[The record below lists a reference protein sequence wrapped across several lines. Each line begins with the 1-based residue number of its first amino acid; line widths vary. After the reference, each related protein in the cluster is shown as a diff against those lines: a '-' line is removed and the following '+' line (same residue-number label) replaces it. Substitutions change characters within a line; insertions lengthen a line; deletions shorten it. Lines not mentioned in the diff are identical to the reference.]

1 MRRRRRNLEP
11 EEYEPPRFKLQI
23 AVGIILII
31 ALMAFLLYVS
41 TT

>member
-1 MRRRRRNLEP
+1 MRRRSDWGKDH
-11 EEYEPPRFKLQI
+11 EPPRFKLQI

-41 TT
+41 TA